1 MSSNIGKI
9 FESQWKSSVPDYA
22 LLYRLPDPAQSFGG
36 SNNLRFSAKPPF
48 DYLLWD
54 SARHILFA
62 LELKTVQESSIS
74 FERTKDD
81 KGKIHFSQIANL
93 NSWNKYDGIVAGF
106 VIEFRQIEKTVFIE
120 ISEFNKLLSLID
132 KKSFNY
138 NDLDEHSIKYITIA
152 QEKLRTRY
160 KYDINGFLSSNSFEL
175 VKKS

>member
-1 MSSNIGKI
+1 MAELKSENGLIDLSSNIGKI
-9 FESQWKSSVPDYA
+9 FESQWRSSVPDYA

-54 SARHILFA
+54 SARYILFA
-62 LELKTVQESSIS
+62 LELKTVQ
-74 FERTKDD
+74 
-81 KGKIHFSQIANL
+81 IANL
-93 NSWNKYDGIVAGF
+93 NNWNKYDGIVAGF

-120 ISEFNKLLSLID
+120 ISEFNRLLSLID

-138 NDLDEHSIKYITIA
+138 NDLNERGIKYITIA

-160 KYDINGFLSSNSFEL
+160 KYDIDGFLSSNSFEL